1 MIFTLSPVPSRNH
14 RRHHRPAA
22 DPTTAYTMHV
32 LRDLLLLRCKNDNRL
47 KEEATWRAE
56 ASPYIY
62 IVCMRIMQLER
73 VRFAPMLP
81 AVTTDIAAAAA
92 AAGAVVAPSFTLQ
105 LDMGWLFR
113 LPCPGPST
121 LLVYVKRSLYEFYK
135 S

>member
-56 ASPYIY
+56 ASPYMY

-105 LDMGWLFR
+105 LDMG
-113 LPCPGPST
+113 
-121 LLVYVKRSLYEFYK
+121 
-135 S
+135 